1 MSLMVSYKM
10 IHVTFMR
17 IRIRIHPAFHFHDD
31 VDPYPALHFKV
42 RIRIQLFTLV
52 RIRIQLFT
60 YMRIR
65 ILHLVKVMRICDHWS
80 TIIVT
85 AIFPEYSLKNPAV
98 NFVFIIKS
106 QV

>member
-1 MSLMVSYKM
+1 MSLRVSYK
-10 IHVTFMR
+10 IIRVTFMR
-17 IRIRIHPAFHFHDD
+17 ICIQAFQFHDD
-31 VDPYPALHFKV
+31 PDVGSHLM
-42 RIRIQLFTLV
+42 RIRIQLSTLL

-85 AIFPEYSLKNPAV
+85 DIFPEYSLKNPAV
-98 NFVFIIKS
+98 NFV
-106 QV
+106 